1 MNRGILPFTSTAAVQ
16 ASMGTF
22 MREMFAVMILLL
34 LTNFE
39 LLESFLLFHGMLSPS
54 ALHFISFCLYFL
66 RFPISSQR
74 VELFAVWMN
83 LQC

>member
-1 MNRGILPFTSTAAVQ
+1 MNGGILPFTSRAAVQ
-16 ASMGTF
+16 GSMGTF

-39 LLESFLLFHGMLSPS
+39 LLESFLLFHVMLSPS

-74 VELFAVWMN
+74 VELFAV
-83 LQC
+83 